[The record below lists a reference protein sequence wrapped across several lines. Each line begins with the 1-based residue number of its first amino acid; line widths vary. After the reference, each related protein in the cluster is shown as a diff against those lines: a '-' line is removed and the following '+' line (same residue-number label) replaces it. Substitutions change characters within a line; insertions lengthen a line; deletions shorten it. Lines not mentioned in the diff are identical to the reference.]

1 MMPSTNQPLPIPT
14 SHRGTDFSGAPSMFA
29 PMSLT
34 PSGPAATQAAPP
46 APASPQF
53 ISATAQAM
61 HSSGPGVSYGSGAS
75 DHPAGL
81 RSQSSRSKVRS
92 RDRQSGSH
100 RSNSASISATPPAG
114 GRRMGP
120 QETMDWNDIITRLND
135 RVAALENHNRAHG
148 QRTAE
153 IFHNFSIIDAKFD
166 TLLIPLAE
174 DIPLYKSYVESRFNN
189 VTSIASDKFSTHDAH
204 FERINSS
211 FDVAGSNFTTADN
224 RIRTIEDAMNR
235 MYESIQ
241 LLQSQLVSGGT
252 PQQFSMGT
260 PMVQQRP
267 DGHSRDDMPTAGRP
281 MAPGPK
287 GFQPMPNMGAP
298 EASSYPTHLPGPS
311 LPGNMPRYDYPQ
323 AGARQSQGPD
333 HQFQAPPTG
342 MPASFGGHQ

>member
-1 MMPSTNQPLPIPT
+1 
-14 SHRGTDFSGAPSMFA
+14 MFA
-29 PMSLT
+29 PIPLT

-46 APASPQF
+46 SPSSQQY
-53 ISATAQAM
+53 ISSTAQAV

-81 RSQSSRSKVRS
+81 RSQSSRGRVRS
-92 RDRQSGSH
+92 RDRQSH

-120 QETMDWNDIITRLND
+120 QETMDWNDIITGLSD
-135 RVAALENHNRAHG
+135 RVLALENHNRAHG

-153 IFHNFSIIDAKFD
+153 IFNNFQIVDAKLE
-166 TLLIPLAE
+166 TLLMPIAE

-189 VTSIASDKFSTHDAH
+189 VTSVASDKFNTHDAH

-267 DGHSRDDMPTAGRP
+267 DGH
-281 MAPGPK
+281 K
-287 GFQPMPNMGAP
+287 
-298 EASSYPTHLPGPS
+298 
-311 LPGNMPRYDYPQ
+311 
-323 AGARQSQGPD
+323 
-333 HQFQAPPTG
+333 
-342 MPASFGGHQ
+342 